1 MRFAIVLTA
10 TLFGATA
17 PGCNPYD
24 PSLPDVPFRCGTEE
38 PRCPDSYT
46 CVEHSASQQLCE
58 RENADNAPDAGVG
71 PDGSSSFVCNDDSEI
86 ERNDSISD
94 PTITPIPTLDD
105 KYELAGLAICPDTD
119 IDVFRFSIDQ
129 TGKNVRV
136 EITFNAGNGELL
148 LDVLNSTGVSIRSGS
163 PVTGDAGLVRA
174 EVANL
179 PAGTYY
185 AQVRAPA
192 GTENNYGIFIQT
204 TGP

>member
-1 MRFAIVLTA
+1 MRFLIVLSA
-10 TLFGATA
+10 LLVAGAVA
-17 PGCNPYD
+17 CNPYD

-38 PRCPDSYT
+38 PRCPEQYV
-46 CVEHSASQQLCE
+46 CVEHAPGQQLCE
-58 RENADNAPDAGVG
+58 RENAGNVPDAGG
-71 PDGSSSFVCNDDSEI
+71 GGDGSSSFTCNDDSEI
-86 ERNDSISD
+86 EQNDSISD

-105 KYELAGLAICPDTD
+105 EYELVGLAICPDTD
-119 IDVFRFSIDQ
+119 VDVFRFSINE
-129 TGKNVRV
+129 TGKNARA
-136 EITFNAGNGELL
+136 EISYNAADGELL

-163 PVTGDAGLVRA
+163 PVAGDANLLRA

-192 GTENNYGIFIQT
+192 GVQNNYGIYIVT